1 MSGKTVSGA
10 SGDGGAY
17 CRPGRERQAR
27 GQPGPFSR
35 LISAGNS
42 CTSQGMSD
50 EAAILAANAAYY
62 RAFETADFAA
72 MSRIW
77 ADDNVSCIH
86 PGWPVLIGRQAIL
99 ESYREILRNPD
110 QERIEPRNETVMVA
124 GEEARVF
131 CVEFVGG
138 AALAATNLFKHVNGA
153 WRMTHHQAG
162 PIAAL
167 VEEAVSQP
175 SSRRLN

>member
-1 MSGKTVSGA
+1 
-10 SGDGGAY
+10 
-17 CRPGRERQAR
+17 
-27 GQPGPFSR
+27 
-35 LISAGNS
+35 
-42 CTSQGMSD
+42 MSD
-50 EAAILAANAAYY
+50 EADILAANAAYY
-62 RAFETADFAA
+62 RAFGTGDFPA

-77 ADDNVSCIH
+77 GDDNVSCIH

-99 ESYREILRNPD
+99 ESYREILRNPN

-138 AALAATNLFKHVNGA
+138 AALATTNLFRRIASA
-153 WRMTHHQAG
+153 WRMTHHQAS

-167 VEEAVSQP
+167 VEEVVSQP

>member
-1 MSGKTVSGA
+1 M
-10 SGDGGAY
+10 
-17 CRPGRERQAR
+17 
-27 GQPGPFSR
+27 
-35 LISAGNS
+35 I
-42 CTSQGMSD
+42 D
-50 EAAILAANAAYY
+50 EDAILAANAAYY

-77 ADDNVSCIH
+77 AEDNVSCIH

-99 ESYREILRNPD
+99 DSYREILRNPD
-110 QERIEPRNETVMVA
+110 QERIEPRNESVMLS
-124 GEEARVF
+124 GDEARVF

-138 AALAATNLFKHVNGA
+138 AALAATNMFRRADGGWQIV
-153 WRMTHHQAG
+153 HHQAS

-167 VEEAVSQP
+167 VEEVVSQP

>member
-1 MSGKTVSGA
+1 MSEET
-10 SGDGGAY
+10 
-17 CRPGRERQAR
+17 
-27 GQPGPFSR
+27 
-35 LISAGNS
+35 
-42 CTSQGMSD
+42 
-50 EAAILAANAAYY
+50 AILAANAAYY
-62 RAFETADFAA
+62 RAFAAADFAA

-99 ESYREILRNPD
+99 ESYREILRNPN

-138 AALAATNLFKHVNGA
+138 SALAATNLFRRIEGA
-153 WRMTHHQAG
+153 WRMSHHQAS

-167 VEEAVSQP
+167 VEQVISQP
-175 SSRRLN
+175 PSRRLN

>member
-1 MSGKTVSGA
+1 
-10 SGDGGAY
+10 
-17 CRPGRERQAR
+17 
-27 GQPGPFSR
+27 
-35 LISAGNS
+35 
-42 CTSQGMSD
+42 MSD
-50 EAAILAANAAYY
+50 ETAILAANAAYY
-62 RAFETADFAA
+62 RAFTTADFAA

-86 PGWPVLIGRQAIL
+86 PGWPVLIGRPAIL

-110 QERIEPRNETVMVA
+110 QERIEPRNETVMIS
-124 GEEARVF
+124 GEEARVI

-138 AALAATNLFKHVNGA
+138 AALAATNLFKRIGGT
-153 WRMTHHQAG
+153 WRMTHHQAS